1 VAGGIYSRIRDYILS
16 FMGSRFRVLTIAVPL
31 FLAVSPVLAQQ
42 PAAPTPASQSVAA
55 DVMLAPVV
63 IDGERLFF
71 VRGVSALPADRRARE
86 IEGRI
91 RAVAVD
97 RNIATASLTIDD
109 QPEVSWIQAGRQR
122 IMGVIDEDGALEQLG
137 RPLLARAYLQ
147 RIHAAI
153 DSYRAARVPS
163 LLAWHAVYAVA
174 ATLLLIAGAFG
185 GRRVVGWLRGA
196 VEARFQSRVRDVQIQ
211 AFQIVRAKQIWALVG
226 GLLNLAWAVAVVV
239 ILFAYLRY
247 VFGLFPWTRGL
258 SIGLLEI
265 TVGPLE
271 TLATGFIREVPNLVF
286 LLVLVLVM
294 RFILKFVR
302 FFFQSVSEGAVK
314 LHSFDAEWA
323 PHTYRLVRTLL
334 IALAVI
340 VAYPYVPGSDSE
352 AFKGV
357 SLFIGLIFS
366 LGSSSLIGNVIAG
379 YSMIYRRA
387 FKTGDRVKVG
397 DHLGEVLST
406 RLLVTHLR
414 TPKNEVVVVPNS
426 TILGSEIVN
435 YTSLAQD
442 RGLILHT
449 RVSINYSTPW
459 RQVEAMLIEAA
470 SRTPGLLR
478 EPAPFVLQR
487 ALGDF
492 AVTYELN
499 AYCRTPEHMHALYAE
514 MHRNILDVFN
524 EYGVQIM
531 TPAYEGDP
539 AEPKVVP
546 KTEWYPA
553 PAKKEK

>member
-1 VAGGIYSRIRDYILS
+1 
-16 FMGSRFRVLTIAVPL
+16 MGSRLRVRVFAVAAMICL
-31 FLAVSPVLAQQ
+31 VTGAVLAQET
-42 PAAPTPASQSVAA
+42 APASASPPIAA
-55 DVMLAPVV
+55 DTLMAPVV
-63 IDGERLFF
+63 IDGETLFR
-71 VRGVSALPADRRARE
+71 VRGVSAYPAERRAHE
-86 IEGRI
+86 IEQRI
-91 RAVAVD
+91 KAIAADPGISSASITVEEQD
-97 RNIATASLTIDD
+97 R
-109 QPEVSWIQAGRQR
+109 VSSIQAGRQR
-122 IMGVIDEDGALEQLG
+122 ILGVIDEDGAQEQLA
-137 RPLLARAYLQ
+137 RQTLALTYVL
-147 RIHAAI
+147 RIRSAI
-153 DSYRAARVPS
+153 DGYRAARAPDR
-163 LLAWHAVYAVA
+163 LWRHAGYAVL
-174 ATLLLIAGAFG
+174 ATLALVIAVLA
-185 GRRVVGWLRGA
+185 GRTVIGWLRRA
-196 VEARFQSRVRDVQIQ
+196 IERRYESRVHDVQIQ
-211 AFQIVRAKQIWALVG
+211 AFQIVRAKQIWAVLG
-226 GLLNLAWAVAVVV
+226 GVLNLAWVVT
-239 ILFAYLRY
+239 ILVSVFVYLRY

-271 TLATGFIREVPNLVF
+271 TLATGFIREVPNLAF
-286 LLVLVLVM
+286 LLVLVFVM

-302 FFFQSVSEGAVK
+302 FFFQSISQGAVK
-314 LHSFDAEWA
+314 LQNFDAEWA
-323 PHTYRLVRTLL
+323 PHTYRLIRTLL

-340 VAYPYVPGSDSE
+340 VAYPYVPGSESE

-387 FKTGDRVKVG
+387 FKTGDRIKVG
-397 DHLGEVLST
+397 DHVGEVLST

-435 YTSLAQD
+435 YSSLAQD

-459 RQVEAMLIEAA
+459 RQVEAMLLEAA

-499 AYCRTPEHMHALYAE
+499 AYCRTPDVMLALYAE

-546 KTEWYPA
+546 KTDWYPA
-553 PAKKEK
+553 PAKKT

>member
-1 VAGGIYSRIRDYILS
+1 
-16 FMGSRFRVLTIAVPL
+16 MGSWVHRFIGSRGALALALVVSLAAARVA
-31 FLAVSPVLAQQ
+31 AQEAAP
-42 PAAPTPASQSVAA
+42 PAATQTVAA
-55 DVMLAPVV
+55 DVLLAPVV
-63 IDGERLFF
+63 IDGERLFM
-71 VRGVSALPADRRARE
+71 VRGVSALPAEQRARE

-91 RAVAVD
+91 RAVAAD
-97 RNIATASLTIDD
+97 RSVATSSLTVDV
-109 QPEVSWIQAGRQR
+109 QPSVSWIQAGRQR

-137 RPLLARAYLQ
+137 RPLLAQTYLL
-147 RIHAAI
+147 RIRAAI
-153 DSYRAARVPS
+153 DGYRAARAPNT
-163 LLAWHAVYAVA
+163 LWRHAGYAVG
-174 ATLLLIAGAFG
+174 ATLLLVFAAYAG
-185 GRRVVGWLRGA
+185 RHVVGWLRGA
-196 VEARFQSRVRDVQIQ
+196 VQARFQSRVRDVQIQ
-211 AFQIVRAKQIWALVG
+211 AFQIVRAKQIWALVA
-226 GLLNLAWAVAVVV
+226 GLLNFVWVMAVLVT
-239 ILFAYLRY
+239 LFGYLRF

-258 SIGLLEI
+258 SLGLLEI
-265 TVGPLE
+265 TIGPLE
-271 TLATGFIREVPNLVF
+271 TLATGFINEVPNFVF
-286 LLVLVLVM
+286 LLILTLLT
-294 RFILKFVR
+294 RYILKFIR
-302 FFFQSVSEGAVK
+302 LFFQSVAEGTVA
-314 LHSFDAEWA
+314 LPNFDPDWA
-323 PHTYRLVRTLL
+323 PHTYRLIRTLF

-340 VAYPYVPGSDSE
+340 VAYPYVPGSESD

-387 FKTGDRVKVG
+387 FKTGDRIKVG

-426 TILGSEIVN
+426 TILGSEIIN
-435 YTSLAQD
+435 YSSMAQD

-470 SRTPGLLR
+470 TRTPGLLR
-478 EPAPFVLQR
+478 EPPPFVLQR

-499 AYCRTPEHMHALYAE
+499 VYCRTPEVMLALYAE

-546 KTEWYPA
+546 KAEWYPA
-553 PAKKEK
+553 PAKKDQR